1 MKRILLVSQSQDG
14 SYINI
19 LHRSLQKLD
28 CKLTV
33 ISGKL
38 PADID
43 ASVDKV
49 QSVKYDSTSF
59 RARFK
64 TWIGYVRDV
73 SQYIRQHIDEYDYYF
88 FTSNPPIN
96 QRLVAYIQKR
106 KKRCIYLI
114 WDIYPNTIE
123 TAFGAASAPIA
134 YLWRKQNAR
143 IYRRCDR
150 VITIGEVMKRILRKD
165 YPNLDI
171 QVIPYHT
178 DTKFIHPI
186 TPEDNVFT
194 REYHLYG
201 KKVLMYSGKMGFGHG
216 FNEIL
221 EATEMLKAR
230 QDIQFVLIGFGA
242 AFEDVKNHVRE
253 HALSNVLVLPYQPL
267 EMLPYSLSSAD
278 IAFITIKPNHDGL
291 FLPSKV
297 YDAMASGS
305 AILCISD
312 GSNDVSRMVDE
323 YQLGENVRPGN
334 AADLAQAITRLV
346 DAPEQLNE
354 CQRNARNVAEQYDV
368 ERIVAQYTTFF
379 SQLLRG

>member
-1 MKRILLVSQSQDG
+1 MRRVLLVSQSQDG

-19 LHRSLQKLD
+19 LHHSLQKLD

-43 ASVDKV
+43 ATVDKI

-59 RARFK
+59 RTRFK

-73 SQYIRQHIDEYDYYF
+73 SQYIRQHIDEFDYYF

-96 QRLVAYIQKR
+96 QKLVAYIQKK

-123 TAFGAASAPIA
+123 IAFGVAAAPIA

-143 IYRRCDR
+143 IYRRCDG
-150 VITIGEVMKRILRKD
+150 VITIGEVMKNVLRKD
-165 YPNLDI
+165 YPSQDI

-186 TPEDNVFT
+186 TPEDNIFI
-194 REYHLYG
+194 REHHLYG

-221 EATEMLKAR
+221 ESAERLKER
-230 QDIQFVLIGFGA
+230 LDIQFVLIGFGT
-242 AFEDVKNHVRE
+242 AFEDVKNYVRE

-278 IAFITIKPNHDGL
+278 VAFITIKPNHDGL

-312 GSNDVSRMVDE
+312 GNNDVSRLVDE
-323 YQLGENVRPGN
+323 YQLGENVHPGN
-334 AADLAQAITRLV
+334 AADLAKAITNLV
-346 DAPEQLNE
+346 DTPTQLNK
-354 CQRNARNVAEQYDV
+354 CQRNARAVAEQYDI
-368 ERIVAQYTTFF
+368 ECIVAQYTALF
-379 SQLLRG
+379 SQMMRG

>member
-1 MKRILLVSQSQDG
+1 MKKALLISQSQDG

-43 ASVDKV
+43 AAVDKV

-59 RARFK
+59 KARFK
-64 TWIGYVRDV
+64 TWMGYVRDV
-73 SQYIRQHIDEYDYYF
+73 SRYIRQHIDEYDDYI

-96 QRLVAYIQKR
+96 QKLVAYIQKK

-123 TAFGAASAPIA
+123 TAFGAAAAPIA
-134 YLWRKQNAR
+134 YLWRKENAR

-150 VITIGEVMKRILRKD
+150 VITIGEVMKEVLRKD
-165 YPNLDI
+165 YPDLHI

-186 TPEDNVFT
+186 APEDNIFI
-194 REYHLYG
+194 REHHLQG
-201 KKVLMYSGKMGFGHG
+201 KKLLMYSGKMGFGHG

-221 EATEMLKAR
+221 ESAEMLKER

-278 IAFITIKPNHDGL
+278 VAFITVKPNNDGL

-312 GSNDVSRMVDE
+312 GSNDVSRLVDK

-334 AADLAQAITRLV
+334 SANLAEAIIRLV
-346 DAPEQLNE
+346 DAPEQLKK
-354 CQRNARNVAEQYDV
+354 CQHNARAVAEQYDV
-368 ERIVAQYTTFF
+368 EHIVAQYTAFF
-379 SQLLRG
+379 SQVLRG